1 MPPPQQNC
9 TAPGCDFET
18 PLNIPTWELVIQ
30 CLTNHT
36 QVAHA
41 VQPTQ
46 QPRDQGVLSARP
58 KPAPV
63 QRPEID
69 LGTTESE
76 WNFFIA
82 EFDRY
87 KRTTGIT
94 GQTVLD
100 ELWHCQTKQ
109 LRVLVQSDTDV
120 ATLDTE
126 EKLRD
131 KLKSLAVTTLH
142 SSVHLIAL
150 RDLQQGPTENI
161 RAFIA
166 RARATASNCGLS
178 KKCQSCQVE
187 VSFIEE
193 TLFGVVLAGLYDG
206 NIQQKVL
213 SLAAMKT
220 ISKLEELAVYVAA
233 EESGKSERGQLGNS
247 NTLAGVRR
255 KSSYRSR
262 ANSEDK
268 VDNQK
273 KCINCGGGI
282 HGSGSYAERLQ
293 SCPAQGKTYGRCLK
307 KNTSFLNSCSY

>member
-41 VQPTQ
+41 VQPIQ

-100 ELWHCQTKQ
+100 ELWHCHRPSSLPTMADHLCLPSISLPNIAIGYERGVEQKLIDSRITFFS
-109 LRVLVQSDTDV
+109 RQSDI
-120 ATLDTE
+120 AY
-126 EKLRD
+126 
-131 KLKSLAVTTLH
+131 SLWL
-142 SSVHLIAL
+142 
-150 RDLQQGPTENI
+150 
-161 RAFIA
+161 
-166 RARATASNCGLS
+166 
-178 KKCQSCQVE
+178 
-187 VSFIEE
+187 
-193 TLFGVVLAGLYDG
+193 
-206 NIQQKVL
+206 
-213 SLAAMKT
+213 
-220 ISKLEELAVYVAA
+220 
-233 EESGKSERGQLGNS
+233 
-247 NTLAGVRR
+247 
-255 KSSYRSR
+255 
-262 ANSEDK
+262 
-268 VDNQK
+268 
-273 KCINCGGGI
+273 
-282 HGSGSYAERLQ
+282 
-293 SCPAQGKTYGRCLK
+293 
-307 KNTSFLNSCSY
+307 